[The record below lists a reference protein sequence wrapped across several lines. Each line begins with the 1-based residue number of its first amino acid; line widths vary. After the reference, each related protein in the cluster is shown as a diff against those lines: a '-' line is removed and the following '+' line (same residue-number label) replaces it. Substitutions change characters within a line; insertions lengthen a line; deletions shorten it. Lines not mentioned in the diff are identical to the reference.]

1 MSRLT
6 TLQKTFLPNICL
18 SAMGHVTEEQKRRTL
33 EKSLTIH
40 WIIMHVKVH
49 IGNSR
54 FPDLSCWTARLAAP
68 LPRSTL
74 LAIRIAGRAGGSP
87 THKSSTDKRG
97 RRCLKSTRTWLL

>member
-18 SAMGHVTEEQKRRTL
+18 SATGHATEEQKRRTL
-33 EKSLTIH
+33 EKFLAIH

-54 FPDLSCWTARLAAP
+54 FHDLSCWTAHLAAP
-68 LPRSTL
+68 LPQSTL

-87 THKSSTDKRG
+87 TYKSSTDKRG
-97 RRCLKSTRTWLL
+97 RICQKSNRTWLL